1 MRPHAVVE
9 CAFRAPIMY
18 AHSRTH
24 ASNFS
29 NQMLYT
35 CRLQLR
41 KAALDGTTCLTMEE
55 NSPQYLNVTF
65 NCRLN
70 LAYLNTPR
78 LACINF
84 SIFLTLLKINTLLE
98 FINCKYTF

>member
-1 MRPHAVVE
+1 MRPHTVVE

-24 ASNFS
+24 AR
-29 NQMLYT
+29 QMLYT

-41 KAALDGTTCLTMEE
+41 KAALDGATCLTMED

-65 NCRLN
+65 NCRLT
-70 LAYLNTPR
+70 LAVLNTPR
-78 LACINF
+78 LACISS